1 MDHVR
6 NDDIRQQL
14 AERICGA
21 GEQKERSLEETSR
34 RAQWIDNRDGNE
46 WSCIYQGEDQE
57 AKKQWSDAYTDCC
70 QDLDFCSPR
79 LLSNGISK

>member
-1 MDHVR
+1 MVRKIAGVRRMDHVR

-34 RAQWIDNRDGNE
+34 RAHWIDNRDGNE
-46 WSCIYQGEDQE
+46 WSCTREKIKKE
-57 AKKQWSDAYTDCC
+57 AKKQWSDAY
-70 QDLDFCSPR
+70 
-79 LLSNGISK
+79 